1 MFIRYGVEVNAK
13 PYLLRFTVVAIDT
26 FNVMKFV
33 YCIRIKILKVLLDL
47 LAEIK
52 FKSIINTRTV
62 C

>member
-1 MFIRYGVEVNAK
+1 VFLINENKRK

-33 YCIRIKILKVLLDL
+33 YCIRITILKVLLDL

-52 FKSIINTRTV
+52 FKSIINKRTV